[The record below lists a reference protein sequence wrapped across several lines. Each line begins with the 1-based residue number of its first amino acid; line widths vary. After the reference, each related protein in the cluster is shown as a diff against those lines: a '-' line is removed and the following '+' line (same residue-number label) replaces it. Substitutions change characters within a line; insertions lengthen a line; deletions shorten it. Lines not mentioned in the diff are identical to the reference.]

1 MDIARNYYTVKE
13 IKQYIDTIS
22 TNIGKN
28 NGGFLHLHISDNEN
42 YGVESKVLGQ
52 TVGSANVSYNSAVS
66 EEERVYTYDHN
77 GAAAGG
83 ETKFLSTEQLKIIVG
98 YAREKGV
105 EIVPEIDSQGH
116 AKGIYNLLAEQGKSV
131 ENIFVGGDTEI
142 DITKPDAVS
151 FMQSLY
157 DEVIAVT
164 KPVSQHFHIGGDEF
178 YSNPDNGAFISY
190 VNTMQ
195 AYLEEK
201 GLITRIETFAKKPKL
216 L

>member
-1 MDIARNYYTVKE
+1 MSETVKTTQAGITLDIARNYYTVKE

-52 TVGSANVSYNSAVS
+52 AVGGANVSYNPAVS

-105 EIVPEIDSQGH
+105 EIVPEINSPGH
-116 AKGIYNLLAEQGKSV
+116 AKGIYNLLTEQGKVSKIFLLAVIPKSILPSRMLSV
-131 ENIFVGGDTEI
+131 
-142 DITKPDAVS
+142 S
-151 FMQSLY
+151 CR
-157 DEVIAVT
+157 
-164 KPVSQHFHIGGDEF
+164 
-178 YSNPDNGAFISY
+178 AF
-190 VNTMQ
+190 TM
-195 AYLEEK
+195 K
-201 GLITRIETFAKKPKL
+201 
-216 L
+216 